1 MLKEKKGLVILA
13 KYERCN
19 RCGYKMQH
27 VQACH
32 LFCPNCGSVLD
43 CSDKGMSNN
52 PNSTW

>member
-1 MLKEKKGLVILA
+1 MLKEKRGLVILA
-13 KYERCN
+13 SEKCN

-32 LFCPNCGSVLD
+32 LFCPNCGFVLD